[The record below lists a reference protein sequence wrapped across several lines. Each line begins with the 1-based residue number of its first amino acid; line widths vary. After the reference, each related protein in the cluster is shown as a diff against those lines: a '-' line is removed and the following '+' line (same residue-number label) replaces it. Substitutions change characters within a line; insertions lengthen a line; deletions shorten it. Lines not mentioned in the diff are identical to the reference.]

1 MSPAILT
8 SALGTLRNAGS
19 VFGLVFSRGQEIIFQ
34 DTSFSEERVKEVA
47 LTVDDIAY
55 YFEQEKRSP
64 DQLAFGYDGGSIL
77 ILLHGELRIAL
88 FHHHIDEVDFVAR
101 AARAFLKD
109 YEMGN
114 LVEAWVAPEV
124 TASVSSGGTGRVP
137 IVPVAPA
144 G

>member
-1 MSPAILT
+1 MSPQILT

-19 VFGLVFSRGQEIIFQ
+19 VFGLLFTRGQEVIFQ
-34 DTSFSEERVKEVA
+34 DTSFSDDRIREVA

-64 DQLAFGYDGGSIL
+64 DQLAFGYDGGSLL
-77 ILLHGELRIAL
+77 ILLHGEFRIVL

-109 YEMGN
+109 YEMGI
-114 LVEAWVAPEV
+114 VIDEWATTPVR
-124 TASVSSGGTGRVP
+124 ASASGGTGRVS

-144 G
+144 R